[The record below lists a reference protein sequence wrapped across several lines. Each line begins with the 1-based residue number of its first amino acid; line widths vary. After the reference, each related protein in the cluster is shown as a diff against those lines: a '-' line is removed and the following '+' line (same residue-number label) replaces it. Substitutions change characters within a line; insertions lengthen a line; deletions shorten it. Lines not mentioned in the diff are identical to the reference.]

1 MSSRWA
7 LIPAAFL
14 VVGLLVGQELV
25 PRQSAPTPATANG
38 SPAAVVASESASDSS
53 VTTEARVNVESGNGG
68 DGGTPPDVSRL
79 ATPASTNSAG
89 VAHGLERGTTPLVG
103 PEPEVAGS
111 SPASSIPTVEN
122 ATVVATALVAD
133 NDLWGAVM
141 AAFPPSE
148 QATAYRVAMCES
160 GGNTEAVGRSGEEG
174 VFQVIASIW
183 GDVPSDLYGQAAQ
196 AAGIVSVHGW
206 EPWSCR

>member
-160 GGNTEAVGRSGEEG
+160 GGNTEAVGRSGEKGAWQILEVYHGAVPEG
-174 VFQVIASIW
+174 
-183 GDVPSDLYGQAAQ
+183 LYAQAVHAAQ
-196 AAGIVSVHGW
+196 VLAINGWGI
-206 EPWSCR
+206 WSCF